1 MSSEQQLNFD
11 SRPGV
16 PSVPEREARS
26 FDARANRKGEL
37 VSVRKLVKHFPVEGS
52 DLVVRAVD
60 GVTFEI
66 LRGETL
72 GLVGESGCG
81 KSTVGRCLLRLIE
94 PTHGD
99 IEFEGRDVT
108 AMGKRELRELRRE
121 MQIIFQDPSASLN
134 PRMKIGDIIAEPLVI
149 HGIGDQTERR
159 ERVAWLLGKVGLD

>member
-37 VSVRKLVKHFPVEGS
+37 VSVRKLVKHFEVEGS
-52 DLVVRAVD
+52 DDVVRAVD

-81 KSTVGRCLLRLIE
+81 KS
-94 PTHGD
+94 
-99 IEFEGRDVT
+99 VT
-108 AMGKRELRELRRE
+108 ALALSSGVWHWDGGKQSLRV
-121 MQIIFQDPSASLN
+121 
-134 PRMKIGDIIAEPLVI
+134 RMKRPRIKFFGACDFDYAPQI
-149 HGIGDQTERR
+149 HHSHAR
-159 ERVAWLLGKVGLD
+159 

>member
-1 MSSEQQLNFD
+1 MNSEQQLNFD
-11 SRPGV
+11 SGPGV

-52 DLVVRAVD
+52 DDLVRAVD
-60 GVTFEI
+60 GVSFEI

-94 PTHGD
+94 PTKGE
-99 IEFEGRDVT
+99 ILFEGRKMLE
-108 AMGKRELRELRRE
+108 MGKRELRELRRE
-121 MQIIFQDPSASLN
+121 MQIVF
-134 PRMKIGDIIAEPLVI
+134 
-149 HGIGDQTERR
+149 
-159 ERVAWLLGKVGLD
+159 